1 MSEKWYPSKYGAD
14 DVLGAMNLMTPDS
27 ILKSLALVKQGKVY
41 DLSFELNQD
50 IPVPGFHGSFFANTQ
65 YTLENGVE
73 WHDKFIGKMSNGY
86 SAQNLRLSISDHSG
100 THIDQLNHVGIQ
112 QPNGEFLV
120 YNGIRN
126 EDIISSFGTTNLG
139 AEQMPPLIARGVMI
153 DVATHKGEEI
163 LPPGYAIQPDEL
175 DAALEA
181 QGVQVQK
188 GDVVLVH
195 TGWGRHWADA
205 TLTLSGE
212 PGLGKACAKWAVD
225 HDIIS
230 WGTDQFATDPIPFET
245 PGEALPMHQEML
257 TKNGIRLIE
266 NIFMEQ
272 IVQEKIYEF
281 CLIAAPLKIKGATG
295 SPLRLIALV

>member
-1 MSEKWYPSKYGAD
+1 VSENWYPSKYGAD

-27 ILKSLALVKQGKVY
+27 ILKSLALVKTGTVY

-50 IPVPGFHGSFFANTQ
+50 MPVPGFHGSFFANTQ
-65 YTLENGVE
+65 YTLENGIE

-112 QPNGEFLV
+112 QPNGDFLV

-126 EDIISSFGTTNLG
+126 EDIISSFGTTKLG

-153 DVATHKGEEI
+153 DVATHQGKDM
-163 LPPGYAIQPDEL
+163 LPPGYAIQPSEL

-181 QGVQVQK
+181 QGTEVHK

-195 TGWGRHWADA
+195 TGWGRNWHDA
-205 TLTLSGE
+205 NLTLSGE
-212 PGLGKACAKWAVD
+212 PGLGKACAAWAVEK
-225 HDIIS
+225 DIIS

-266 NIFMEQ
+266 NIYMEE
-272 IVQEKIYEF
+272 IVKQKVYEF